1 MIWSMENLIMV
12 EGWLFGVD
20 VVGVIFIGP
29 MNHMLIYFENFHN
42 GDTQGT
48 CFEIFR
54 YNFL

>member
-1 MIWSMENLIMV
+1 MV